1 MEISQTR
8 FKIFKKMSYPLISIV
23 IPVFNGSNFLEQ
35 AINSA
40 LEQDY
45 PNFEILVINDG
56 SNDNGKTRE
65 IARKFGGDI
74 RYFEKENGGV
84 ASALNLG
91 ISEMKGEYFSW
102 LSHDDLYHKDKLRA
116 EYEALIKLDNKDSI
130 IYSNYEEIAVDNV
143 DSRVVKMSGVP
154 SQDFRYWLVTTS
166 MLHGCTLLIPIQ
178 AFKKVGN
185 FREELR
191 TTQDYDLWF
200 RLSYEYDFVHLDRA
214 LLKFRIHA
222 EQDSN
227 RIADVAL
234 RECNDLYTD
243 FVLSLT
249 AEEIHRAIDDVPLK
263 GYQFILETLSKRG
276 WHDAARRV
284 SEELG
289 INQKGNSRF
298 SKLLSR
304 MKNSI

>member
-1 MEISQTR
+1 MN
-8 FKIFKKMSYPLISIV
+8 YPLISIV
-23 IPVFNGSNFLEQ
+23 IPVFNGSNFLEE
-35 AINSA
+35 AIISA

-45 PNFEILVINDG
+45 PNFEILVVNDG
-56 SNDNGKTRE
+56 SNDKGKTRA
-65 IARKFGGDI
+65 IARKFVGNI

-91 ISEMKGEYFSW
+91 ISEMRGEYFSW
-102 LSHDDLYHKDKLRA
+102 LSHDDLYYKDKLRA
-116 EYEALIKLDNKDSI
+116 EYEALINLENKDSI
-130 IYSNYEEIAVDNV
+130 IYANYEEISFDNI
-143 DSRVVKMSGVP
+143 DSRLVEMSGVQ
-154 SQDFRYWLVTTS
+154 SQNFRYWLVTTS
-166 MLHGCTLLIPIQ
+166 MLHGCTLLIPTQ
-178 AFKKVGN
+178 AFKKVGI
-185 FREELR
+185 FREDLR

-214 LLKFRIHA
+214 LVKFRIHA

-227 RIADVAL
+227 RIADLAL
-234 RECNDLYTD
+234 KECNDLYTR

-249 AEEIHRAIDDVPLK
+249 PEEVHRAIDDVPLK

-276 WHDAARRV
+276 WHAAARRV

-289 INQKGNSRF
+289 IKQRSSHKF

-304 MKNSI
+304 IMKSI